1 MGRKFQIRT
10 AYLSLAAT
18 ALLAL
23 VSACKPEKPVITEV
37 TEIIQDRPVPEER
50 YGILLDDLE
59 VRDHTVAGGQT
70 LSGILAGEGLNA
82 AEVHRILDAAS
93 DVLDLTKIRA
103 GNSYSIFCKRDDSGK
118 PVCMVYEEDKLGY
131 VVLDWREKNASAYRV
146 QKEVEL
152 RTQTAAGI
160 IQNSLYQTVID
171 LGYDPAL
178 CMELAGIYRW
188 SIDFFALQPGDKFR
202 VIYRAQFAEDT
213 YIGLKD
219 ILAAS
224 FVHSGKPFYAI
235 RFENNEKSGYYDLDG
250 MSLKSRF
257 LQAPLEFTRISSR
270 YTQNRFH
277 PILKRNKPHLGTDY
291 AAPTGTPVVSVAD
304 GVVLEAGFGRG
315 NGNYV
320 KVKHDN
326 VYTTQ
331 YLHLSRFGSG
341 IKRGVRVNQGQVIG
355 YVGQTG
361 LATGPHLC
369 YRFWKNGK
377 QVDPYKEQPHATE
390 PLAEKDK
397 PAFFQLR
404 DIHLPALERI
414 GYQEALLQASA
425 QMLIEL
431 KGIERNAYQ

>member
-1 MGRKFQIRT
+1 MGRKFQVRT
-10 AYLSLAAT
+10 AAIG
-18 ALLAL
+18 LLA
-23 VSACKPEKPVITEV
+23 VSMISGFSGCKNEVAAVGQTVDVIPE
-37 TEIIQDRPVPEER
+37 RPVPEER
-50 YGILLDDLE
+50 YGIPLDELD
-59 VRDHTVAGGQT
+59 VREHTVAGGQT
-70 LSGILAGEGLNA
+70 LSGILSGEGLNA
-82 AEVHRILDAAS
+82 SEVHRILDAAS
-93 DVLDLTKIRA
+93 DVLDLKKIRA
-103 GNSYSIFCKRDDSGK
+103 GNTYSIFCRRSDTGE

-131 VVLDWREKNASAYRV
+131 VVLDWRESTPSAYRV
-146 QKEVEL
+146 QKDVEV
-152 RTQTAAGI
+152 RTLTAAGI

-202 VIYRAQFAEDT
+202 VIYRAQFAEDD

-235 RFENNEKSGYYDLDG
+235 RFESNEKSGYYDLDG

-270 YTQNRFH
+270 YTKNRFH

-291 AAPTGTPVVSVAD
+291 AAPTGTPVVTVAD
-304 GVVLEAGFGRG
+304 GLVVEAGFGRG

-341 IKRGVRVNQGQVIG
+341 IKRGVRVSQGQVIG

-369 YRFWKNGK
+369 YRFWKNGQ
-377 QVDPYKEQPHATE
+377 QVDPYREQPHATE

-404 DIHLPALERI
+404 DTHLPALERI

-425 QMLIEL
+425 HMLNEL
-431 KGIERNAYQ
+431 KGIERHAYQ